1 MISKIFLKVKNN
13 YLLKTSVTGYL
24 NSLHFIY
31 FNQISVKF
39 GVEITKLVPGYVS
52 TEVDARLSFNMKETL
67 KKAKK
72 IIKMYS
78 LYGVEKER
86 ILIKVAAT
94 WEGIQAAKE
103 LKKVGINCNL
113 TLIFNQA
120 QAIACA

>member
-1 MISKIFLKVKNN
+1 
-13 YLLKTSVTGYL
+13 
-24 NSLHFIY
+24 
-31 FNQISVKF
+31 VKF

-78 LYGVEKER
+78 LYEVEKER